1 MPELRDRRDY
11 RPGAPVSGLRNRKVF
26 MSKPAR
32 KNLLTTI
39 EELRWDIWL
48 AATAIGL
55 TLFGV
60 IMVYSASSGTRNP
73 NAFLFGQVRWAAIG
87 LIVMMVVRR
96 IDYHRFAQPSFVY
109 GFLGVCV
116 LLLLAVFLFPK
127 VNNAHRWILF
137 KGFSAQPSELAKLAL
152 IIFMSWFLADRERDG
167 ELDDFWATI
176 APAGVVMGVLA
187 VLILKEPDLGTTL
200 MLGVIFMTMLFAAGA
215 PVRHLYKLSPVLLVA
230 CVWLVVNVAWRWD
243 RVLAFINPERDP
255 LGKGYQILQ
264 SLTAIG
270 TGGLDGLGFGQSRQ
284 KLMFLPEPQSDF
296 IFAVIAEELGMT
308 GAVALVLVFGVFL
321 WRGMRAGFRAPDRLG
336 MLLAVG
342 LTTSILTQ
350 AFFNISVALNMVPA
364 KGITL
369 PFISAGGSSLL
380 VVLASVGILLNISE
394 QGIDAAKR
402 ADGGRARR

>member
-1 MPELRDRRDY
+1 
-11 RPGAPVSGLRNRKVF
+11 